1 MGNISCS
8 LKRRCLNMSMGQIIY
23 CSDLVLR
30 IDESEEVTNIT
41 EWLMESTEYRPV
53 NPEGCVIRHE
63 MTTLGKLSVI
73 LVVWIALII
82 LTTFYCYFCEQRLF
96 PNKKALRLGEFA
108 NSKEMQKEE
117 GSADEHSG
125 GFLHSNMAASLP
137 KVDRQSRKERLAS
150 TCSCNSVASSSITGS
165 VGPYRRF

>member
-1 MGNISCS
+1 M
-8 LKRRCLNMSMGQIIY
+8 
-23 CSDLVLR
+23 
-30 IDESEEVTNIT
+30 
-41 EWLMESTEYRPV
+41 
-53 NPEGCVIRHE
+53 
-63 MTTLGKLSVI
+63 I

-117 GSADEHSG
+117 GSTDEHSG

-137 KVDRQSRKERLAS
+137 KVDRQSRKEVR
-150 TCSCNSVASSSITGS
+150 TKM
-165 VGPYRRF
+165 